1 MHYLKLVF
9 KNIFRHKL
17 RSALTIV
24 GLVVAILAFGLL
36 RTVVHAWYAGADMA
50 SAQRLITRNATSL
63 VFALPA
69 YYRER
74 IRAIDG
80 VNKVVVSNWFGGIYK
95 DQSFGN
101 FFAQFAIDGPYFELY
116 PEFVT
121 KPDELVAWKADR
133 RGAMVGRILADQ
145 HGFKVGDRIAL
156 KGAIYGGEWEFN
168 VRGIYEPRDD
178 TTVTRQMYFHW
189 DYLNEVMKKRF
200 PRRAEFAGVFVI
212 QIADGSRA
220 AEISQAVDR
229 EFRNSLAE
237 TLTETEKAFQL
248 GFVAQTEAIVTAMK
262 IVSFVVIV
270 IILAVVANTMAMTA
284 RERLAEYATLKALGF
299 GPGFVAALIVGESVM
314 MTALGG
320 AMGIALT
327 FPVAAAFK
335 KAMGSFF
342 PVFNVTDETVAMQVT
357 AALAVGVLA
366 AILPSIRAAR
376 VKIVDGLRY
385 IG

>member
-17 RSALTIV
+17 RSLLTIA
-24 GLVVAILAFGLL
+24 GLIVAILAFGLL
-36 RTVVHAWYAGADMA
+36 QTVVNAWYAGADMA
-50 SAQRLITRNATSL
+50 SATRLITRNATSL
-63 VFALPA
+63 VFPLPA

-80 VNKVVVSNWFGGIYK
+80 VTAVGISNWFGGIYK

-101 FFAQFAIDGPYFELY
+101 FFAQFAVDPDMFRMY
-116 PEFVT
+116 PEFKT
-121 KPDELVAWKADR
+121 RPEELAAWMADR
-133 RGAMVGRILADQ
+133 RGAMVGRLIANQ
-145 HGFKVGDRIAL
+145 YGFKVGDVIPL
-156 KGAIYGGEWEFN
+156 KGAIYPGDWEFT
-168 VRGIYEPRDD
+168 VRGIYEPKDD

-189 DYLNEVMKKRF
+189 DYLNEQMKKKY
-200 PRRAEFAGVFVI
+200 PKRAEFAGVFVV

-220 AEISQAVDR
+220 AEVSQAIDR
-229 EFRNSLAE
+229 EFKNSLAE

-248 GFVAQTEAIVTAMK
+248 GFVAQTEAIVTAVR

-270 IILAVVANTMAMTA
+270 IIFAVVANTMAMTA

-299 GPGFVAALIVGESVM
+299 SPGFVASLIVGESVM
-314 MTALGG
+314 LTALGG
-320 AMGIALT
+320 ALGILAT
-327 FPVAAAFK
+327 FPLAAGFK
-335 KAMGSFF
+335 AAMGSLF
-342 PVFNVTDETVAMQVT
+342 PVFNVTAHTIAMQVI
-357 AALAVGVLA
+357 AAMSVGLLAG
-366 AILPSIRAAR
+366 ILPSIRAAR